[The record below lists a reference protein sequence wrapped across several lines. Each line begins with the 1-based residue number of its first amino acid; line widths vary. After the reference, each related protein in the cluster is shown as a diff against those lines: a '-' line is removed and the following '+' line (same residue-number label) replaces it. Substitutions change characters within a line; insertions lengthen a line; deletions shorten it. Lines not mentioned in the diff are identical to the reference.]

1 MSLPQARLWAGLLM
15 RLGGRLVAD
24 THMRSSIIIE
34 GDKLTDA
41 LSRFLYS
48 LIDGLAIEFL
58 RLDDAINTLCNT
70 IIRRLVILRHT
81 DGYVVV
87 VQLIYIV
94 VTAVLH
100 ASVRVVDQ
108 LREVIALSLLYGCAQ
123 RVKRILR
130 LQRRA
135 QAPAYHLMRVCIRH
149 QMQITAFT
157 IS

>member
-1 MSLPQARLWAGLLM
+1 MSFPQARLWAGLLM
-15 RLGGRLVAD
+15 HLGGRFVAD

-48 LIDGLAIEFL
+48 LIDGFAIEFL
-58 RLDDAINTLCNT
+58 RLDNAINTLRNT

-94 VTAVLH
+94 VTTVLH
-100 ASVRVVDQ
+100 ASVRVVD
-108 LREVIALSLLYGCAQ
+108 
-123 RVKRILR
+123 
-130 LQRRA
+130 
-135 QAPAYHLMRVCIRH
+135 
-149 QMQITAFT
+149 
-157 IS
+157 

>member
-15 RLGGRLVAD
+15 RLGGRFVAD

-58 RLDDAINTLCNT
+58 RLDNAINTLRNT
-70 IIRRLVILRHT
+70 VIRRLVILRHT

-100 ASVRVVDQ
+100 ASVRVVNQ
-108 LREVIALSLLYGCAQ
+108 LREVIALSLLYGCTQ
-123 RVKRILR
+123 RVKRVLR

-135 QAPAYHLMRVCIRH
+135 
-149 QMQITAFT
+149 
-157 IS
+157 